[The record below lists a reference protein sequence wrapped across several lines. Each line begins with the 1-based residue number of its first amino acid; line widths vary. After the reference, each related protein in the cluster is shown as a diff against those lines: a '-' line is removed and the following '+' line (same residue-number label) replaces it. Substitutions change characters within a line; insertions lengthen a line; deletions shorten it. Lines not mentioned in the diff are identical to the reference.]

1 MKKAAAVLLP
11 ALVGLSLSALALL
24 LGQAAS
30 VQASPSVHY
39 VAPGG
44 SCGGGVPNCF
54 ANVQAAV
61 DVASPGDEIRVAAGT
76 FTDVH
81 VRPRSDVTTT
91 GVVTQSVYVT
101 KTLTI
106 RGGYG
111 NDFSVWDPE
120 TYATILDPQ
129 GQGRGLYIT
138 GAISPTIEGL
148 RITGGDATGM
158 DGYEYYGNYDAGGGM
173 YVLSATVTLKDNQI
187 FNNTSPMGGGGV
199 FLGSSTGILQGNTIH
214 DNDAKNGAGVF
225 LYEGAA
231 TLESNQ
237 VLSNTSNNIGG
248 GLYLFST
255 EALLTG
261 NTISGNS
268 ANSRGGGLDVA
279 SCSPTLSG
287 NIFSGNSAQE
297 GGGVFLWYSHSV
309 LTNNVIMDNQA
320 SPDGEGSGLWIGGSK
335 PFVLQT
341 TFARNTGGDSSGVS
355 VTDAGTTPTTLVM
368 TNTLVIDH
376 GIGISVTAG
385 SRVDLDSILWFSTP
399 VTVSQS
405 GATVNVQHQYQ
416 GDPAFGDDGYHLTAG
431 SAAIDKGV
439 PAGVLTDI
447 DGQPR
452 SISTPDLGA
461 DEYWPA
467 GYPKYIYLP
476 LILKSET
483 HSP

>member
-1 MKKAAAVLLP
+1 MKKAVAVLLP

-24 LGQAAS
+24 FGRVAS
-30 VQASPSVHY
+30 VQASPSIHY

-61 DVASPGDEIRVAAGT
+61 DAASPGDEIRVAAGA
-76 FTDVH
+76 FNDIH

-91 GVVTQSVYVT
+91 GVVTQSVYIT
-101 KTLTI
+101 KTVTI
-106 RGGYG
+106 RGGYST
-111 NDFSVWDPE
+111 DFSAWDPE
-120 TYATILDPQ
+120 TYATVLDPQ

-158 DGYEYYGNYDAGGGM
+158 DGYEYYGNYDAGGGV
-173 YVLSATVTLKDNQI
+173 YVLTATVTLKDNEI
-187 FNNTSPMGGGGV
+187 FNNTSPLGGGGV
-199 FLGSSTGILQGNTIH
+199 FLGSSTGILQDNTIH
-214 DNDAKNGAGVF
+214 DNDARSGAGVF

-231 TLESNQ
+231 TLDSNQ

-255 EALLTG
+255 DALLTS

-268 ANSRGGGLDVA
+268 ATNFGGGLDVA

-287 NIFSGNSAQE
+287 NIFSGNSARE

-309 LTNNVIMDNQA
+309 LTNNQA
-320 SPDGEGSGLWIGGSK
+320 SPDGQGSGLWTGGSE
-335 PFVLQT
+335 PLVLQT
-341 TFARNTGGDSSGVS
+341 TFARNTGGDDSGIS
-355 VTDAGTTPTTLVM
+355 VTDAGSTPTTLVM

-385 SRVDLDSILWFSTP
+385 SRLDLDGVLWFNTP

-416 GDPAFGDDGYHLTAG
+416 GDPAFDADGYHLTAG

-439 PAGVLTDI
+439 PAGVLTDV
-447 DGQPR
+447 DSQPR
-452 SISTPDLGA
+452 SASTPDLGA

-467 GYPKYIYLP
+467 GYPKYNYLP

-483 HSP
+483 NSP